1 MSMWDNKNNKKSN
14 LGLTMIEK
22 ILSKHSGKVIRAG
35 ELTIAELDFAFG
47 QDGTSGVIIDSFR
60 KMEATK
66 VFDPKKCAMVLDHS
80 CPSPIM
86 GVSAIHKKIREF
98 AKEQGIILYDI
109 GDGVCHQLVPE
120 QGHIVPGDLVIG
132 ADSHTCT
139 HGAFNACAT
148 GMGSTDVAAG
158 MVAGKTWFRVPET
171 IKFICNGKLQNG
183 VYAKDLILFLIGQV
197 TADGATYKACEYVG
211 EAIQNMSI
219 EARMT
224 ICNMAIEMGAK
235 FGIMEFDNKTENWLK
250 GKTNREFMPVQ
261 SDDNA
266 KYEKVYE
273 FDVSKL
279 SPQIA
284 MPHTVDNVCPI
295 EDVAGKKIDQ
305 AVLGTCTNGRIE
317 DLEIAAKILKGKKIS
332 KDVRFIVAPASRSIL
347 LEAISKGY
355 IQTLV
360 ESGAAVVTPGCG
372 PCVGTHN
379 GVPSDGENVIST
391 ANRNFKGRMGN
402 VSAFIHLA
410 SPATVVA
417 SAIEG
422 RIADPRNYV

>member
-1 MSMWDNKNNKKSN
+1 MWNNEHNKKSN
-14 LGLTMIEK
+14 LGKTMVEK
-22 ILSKHSGKVIRAG
+22 ILSKHAGKVVSAG
-35 ELTIAELDFAFG
+35 DIVIANIDFAFG
-47 QDGTSGVIIDSFR
+47 QDGTSGMIIDAFR
-60 KMEATK
+60 EMGAEK
-66 VFDPKKCAMVLDHS
+66 VFDPNKCAMILDHS
-80 CPSPIM
+80 APSPIM
-86 GVSAIHKKIREF
+86 GVSSIHKKIREF
-98 AKEQGIILYDI
+98 VKEQGIIIHDI

-120 QGHIVPGDLVIG
+120 KGHVVPGDLIIG

-139 HGAFNACAT
+139 HGALNACAT

-158 MVAGKTWFRVPET
+158 MVAGKTWFKVPDT
-171 IKFICNGKLQNG
+171 IKFVCNGKLPKG

-211 EAIQNMSI
+211 EAIKEFSM

-224 ICNMAIEMGAK
+224 ITNMAIEMGAK
-235 FGIMEFDNKTENWLK
+235 FGIMEFDQRTATWLADKTD
-250 GKTNREFMPVQ
+250 REFMPVE

-266 KYEKVYE
+266 KYFKIYE
-273 FDVSKL
+273 YDVSNL

-284 MPHTVDNVCPI
+284 MPHTVDNVCSIEEIEGKPI
-295 EDVAGKKIDQ
+295 QE

-317 DLEIAAKILKGKKIS
+317 DLEIAADILRGKKVN

-347 LEAISKGY
+347 LEAIDKGY
-355 IQTLV
+355 IQTLI
-360 ESGAAVVTPGCG
+360 ESGAALVTPGCG

-402 VSAFIHLA
+402 PSAFIHLG
-410 SPATVVA
+410 SPATVAA
-417 SAIEG
+417 SALVG
-422 RIADPRNYV
+422 KIADLRKV

>member
-1 MSMWDNKNNKKSN
+1 MWDNKNNKKSD
-14 LGLTMIEK
+14 LGLTMAEK
-22 ILSKHSGKVIRAG
+22 ILSRHSGRIVRAG
-35 ELTIAELDFAFG
+35 ELTIANLDFAFG
-47 QDGTSGVIIDSFR
+47 QDGTSGVVIDSFR
-60 KMEATK
+60 EMGATK
-66 VFDPKKCAMVLDHS
+66 VFDPKKCAIILDHS

-98 AKEQGIILYDI
+98 SKEIGLILHDV

-120 QGHIVPGDLVIG
+120 SGYVVPGDLVIG

-139 HGAFNACAT
+139 HGALNTCST

-158 MVAGKTWFRVPET
+158 MVAGKTWFKVPET
-171 IKFICNGKLQNG
+171 IKFVCNGKLPKG

-197 TADGATYKACEYVG
+197 TADGATYNACEYVG
-211 EAIQNMSI
+211 EAIKDLSI

-235 FGIMEFDNKTENWLK
+235 FGIMDFDEKTESWLK
-250 GKTNREFMPVQ
+250 GRTNKEFFPVEA
-261 SDDNA
+261 DDNA
-266 KYEKVYE
+266 KYFKIYE
-273 FDVSKL
+273 YDVSKIG
-279 SPQIA
+279 PQIA

-295 EDVAGKKIDQ
+295 EDIAGKKIDQ

-317 DLEIAAKILKGKKIS
+317 DLEIAAKILKGKKVN
-332 KDVRFIVAPASRSIL
+332 KDVRFIVAPASRKIL
-347 LEAISKGY
+347 LEAMEKGF
-355 IQTLV
+355 IQTFV
-360 ESGAAVVTPGCG
+360 EAGASVVTPGCG

-402 VSAFIHLA
+402 GKAFIHLA

-422 RIADPRNYV
+422 KIADPRNYFSN